1 LISTEERRRRDA
13 ERQRRWREANPDRH
27 REQRQR
33 RYLRNPEKARES
45 ARLKSQNWRQT
56 NPEKVREANRK
67 YHAANPAA
75 ATERKRR
82 WRKANPDK
90 SREEVKRRY
99 RANPMRARVKQRAA
113 TKRYRE
119 TRVIPLAVK
128 IVQMFKLLAEE
139 ARFEFAR
146 ELIAEG
152 TNSRCTRLAV
162 RTWSVR
168 PWIKWYRAKPEE
180 PETLD

>member
-1 LISTEERRRRDA
+1 MISIEERRRKDA
-13 ERQRRWREANPDRH
+13 ERQRRWREANPERH
-27 REQRQR
+27 REQRLR
-33 RYLRNPEKARES
+33 RYERDPEKARANARLQSQKQRQANPEKA
-45 ARLKSQNWRQT
+45 
-56 NPEKVREANRK
+56 REANRK

-99 RANPMRARVKQRAA
+99 WANPARSREKQRAA

-119 TRVIPLAVK
+119 TRVIPLSVK
-128 IVQMFKLLAEE
+128 IAQMFVLLAED

-146 ELIAEG
+146 ELVAESA
-152 TNSRCTRLAV
+152 NSRLTRLAV
-162 RTWSVR
+162 RTWTVR
-168 PWIKWYRAKPEE
+168 SWMQWYGPG
-180 PETLD
+180 PD